1 MRLFYT
7 HVEAL
12 QQLLA
17 SPVTFERGNPVSQI
31 EIEVDC
37 LLIRRIVKDG
47 CTKLEFVSCGQGH
60 WNTVLQYY
68 RWYGCT
74 LGTIEY
80 QHTGSCRFSDP
91 LGQEAEL
98 AKALADT
105 LTSEGYRA
113 KPYYNDIV
121 KNGSRAD
128 WWQGPTV
135 KC

>member
-17 SPVTFERGNPVSQI
+17 SPVTFKRGSVVSQT
-31 EIEVDC
+31 EIEVDR
-37 LLIRRIVKDG
+37 LIIRRIVQDL
-47 CTKLEFVSCGQGH
+47 CLKLEFVSGGQGH

-68 RWYGCT
+68 RWQGCT

-80 QHTGSCRFSDP
+80 QHTGNCRITDP

-105 LTSEGYRA
+105 LASEGYRA
-113 KPYYNDIV
+113 APYYNDIV

-128 WWQGPTV
+128 YWRGPTIR
-135 KC
+135 C